1 MRPDLKCNSITG
13 GCHETVSFDIADVNF
28 EMFFKQTFHSISL
41 EMPKA
46 DAQPLTNH

>member
-1 MRPDLKCNSITG
+1 MG
-13 GCHETVSFDIADVNF
+13 GCHETVSFDTADVNF